1 MDKEVIV
8 PLLII
13 VVFTGLA
20 IGLTVVLKPKEGFT
34 SQTREDVI
42 EEGFGRYDP
51 YYEPQ
56 QELPTKQCDSPN
68 LVMASDYF
76 AEMYRNGLPLPFSPM
91 SNFNKPS
98 PMEGGNI
105 GEYIDMPVPEEA
117 LTEKAI
123 PIEQLTTREQIYP
136 GYMTAVPKASNE
148 SRKPRFSENDGIDKK
163 RNLRD
168 VDIQNNPK
176 KTVLANNTVIKTE
189 SKELQELKKE
199 NTAQT
204 EKLLE
209 QTDLNRSMS
218 YLPDVDKKINMNKGD
233 TLNTGRSKA
242 NAFGRS
248 KDFSHSEKSTGF
260 SQAPTPINL
269 QQSNDQGR
277 MMVPPRIPNVD
288 RMTQKDLQFYLT
300 VLKNQQKEIELQLIE
315 EKRRKYYAKDS
326 EGRVLQPD
334 MPMEVGQPNTVFP
347 GSYRSIPMFSTR
359 MD

>member
-8 PLLII
+8 PLLIM

-20 IGLTVVLKPKEGFT
+20 IGLTILLKPKEETFT
-34 SQTREDVI
+34 SQTREDVL
-42 EEGFGRYDP
+42 EGFGRYDP

-68 LVMASDYF
+68 LVMASEYF
-76 AEMYRNGLPLPFSPM
+76 GEMYKNGLPLPFSPM
-91 SNFNKPS
+91 SDFNKPA
-98 PMEGGNI
+98 PMDGANI
-105 GEYIDMPVPEEA
+105 TEYIDMPVPEEA

-123 PIEQLTTREQIYP
+123 PIEELRTREQIYP

-148 SRKPRFSENDGIDKK
+148 SRKARFSENGGIDKK
-163 RNLRD
+163 RNLRN

-189 SKELQELKKE
+189 SKELQELRKE

-233 TLNTGRSKA
+233 TLNTGR
-242 NAFGRS
+242 
-248 KDFSHSEKSTGF
+248 TGF
-260 SQAPTPINL
+260 SQSPTPISL
-269 QQSNDQGR
+269 QQSSDQGR
-277 MMVPPRIPNVD
+277 MMIPPRIPNINK
-288 RMTQKDLQFYLT
+288 MTQKDLQFYLT

-315 EKRRKYYAKDS
+315 EKRQKYYAKDS